1 MFKLDVLGGCSPPR
15 GGQARQPRTAVASLA
30 RVGVADNW
38 LDGEGWWNRPP
49 PPLPGDYLTSI
60 QPYIFAKAKWGR
72 KLQMIR
78 YFPGSVNV
86 CEYVGSLGGPKGFA

>member
-15 GGQARQPRTAVASLA
+15 GGQARQPRTAVASLT
-30 RVGVADNW
+30 RVGAADNW
-38 LDGEGWWNRPP
+38 LDGEGWRGTGRRHPS
-49 PPLPGDYLTSI
+49 GDYLTSI

-86 CEYVGSLGGPKGFA
+86 CECVGGLGGPKGFA